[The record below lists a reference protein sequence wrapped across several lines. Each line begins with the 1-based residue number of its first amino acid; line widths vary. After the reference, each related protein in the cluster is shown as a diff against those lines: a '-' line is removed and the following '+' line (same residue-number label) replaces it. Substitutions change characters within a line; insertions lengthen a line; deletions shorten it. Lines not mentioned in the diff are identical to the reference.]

1 MDKRQFLKVKLKT
14 LAEEAR
20 IIRHEERKYYG
31 MDRWDL
37 QHHRK
42 TVVRDEARRTL
53 IAYQFI
59 RGRNWRIHVSSCDFT
74 RRTDFDAIERMI
86 KRYGSFESYNAI
98 AEFRSE
104 YLENWM
110 AIAA

>member
-20 IIRHEERKYYG
+20 IIRHEERKYFG

-59 RGRNWRIHVSSCDFT
+59 RGKDWKIHTSSCAWT
-74 RRTDFDAIERMI
+74 HNLDFDHVHRMI
-86 KRYGSFESYNAI
+86 RRYGSFASEA
-98 AEFRSE
+98 AFKEFKDEFYGCR
-104 YLENWM
+104 
-110 AIAA
+110 AALAA

>member
-1 MDKRQFLKVKLKT
+1 MDTRQFLKVKLKT

-20 IIRHEERKYYG
+20 IIRHEERKYFG

-59 RGRNWRIHVSSCDFT
+59 RGRNWRVHVSSCDYT
-74 RRTDFDAIERMI
+74 RTMDLDHVERMI
-86 KRYGSFESYNAI
+86 RRYGSTESRDGFKAFK
-98 AEFRSE
+98 EE
-104 YLENWM
+104 YLENRY
-110 AIAA
+110 ALAA

>member
-59 RGRNWRIHVSSCDFT
+59 RGRNWKLHVSSCDFT
-74 RRTDFDAIERMI
+74 RATDIASVQRMI
-86 KRYGSFESYNAI
+86 RQYGSKESWEGLKAFI
-98 AEFRSE
+98 DE
-104 YLENWM
+104 YLEHRQ
-110 AIAA
+110 ALAA